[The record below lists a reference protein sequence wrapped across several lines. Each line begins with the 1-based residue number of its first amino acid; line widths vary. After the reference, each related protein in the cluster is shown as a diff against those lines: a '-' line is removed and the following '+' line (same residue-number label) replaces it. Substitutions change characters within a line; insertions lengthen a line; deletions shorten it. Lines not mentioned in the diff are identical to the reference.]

1 MSTKN
6 IFKLVVAFGL
16 LAVLLAFLGVNFVP
30 RIAASS
36 RISQNTVNSVKLPR
50 ADYLDERFP
59 RAIVPALTQDKSDF
73 FLRHP
78 SIGLKSRIYT
88 GSDWIERH
96 PTAVINS
103 LRYVGS
109 DFFERHPTAVINSLR
124 YVGSDFFER
133 HPTAVINSLRYVGS
147 DFFDRHPSNYYS
159 NLDYFQRHPDQTNP

>member
-6 IFKLVVAFGL
+6 ILKLVVAFGL

-36 RISQNTVNSVKLPR
+36 RINQNAVNSVKQLR

-96 PTAVINS
+96 PTAVIIS
-103 LRYVGS
+103 PRYAGS
-109 DFFERHPTAVINSLR
+109 DFFERHPLMVIKSVSD
-124 YVGSDFFER
+124 VGSD
-133 HPTAVINSLRYVGS
+133 Y
-147 DFFDRHPSNYYS
+147 FDRHPSNYYS
-159 NLDYFQRHPDQTNP
+159 NLDYFQRHPDQANP